1 MPLYSEPEELDV
13 RFPGRAETVHRY
25 RMFGF
30 AQEKGSV
37 PKPALLRTEKGGASF
52 YVELC
57 KLSENTFPR
66 FIARL

>member
-25 RMFGF
+25 RIFGF
-30 AQEKGSV
+30 AQEKGPV

-57 KLSENTFPR
+57 KRFENNFSR